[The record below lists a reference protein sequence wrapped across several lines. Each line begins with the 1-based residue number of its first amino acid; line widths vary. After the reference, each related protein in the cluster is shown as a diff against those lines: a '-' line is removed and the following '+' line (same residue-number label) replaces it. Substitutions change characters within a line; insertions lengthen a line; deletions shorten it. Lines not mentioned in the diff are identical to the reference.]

1 MALSVAMM
9 LTMFPTGVLADDF
22 DYDEGNTA
30 GVTVS
35 AEGQSDENQGEGE
48 SASIVSE
55 EPAPVE
61 SEDQT
66 TDPVESA
73 SQETQPVESEDQ
85 TTDPVESESQ
95 TTETVESESQAT
107 EPAASASQATDTVE
121 SESQTTDPAAS
132 SSQAAEPEEKDN
144 SVNTADLYDPQPTD
158 ITAKQTTINVGQ
170 SLVDLTGSGVGGYG
184 GTPVHQWSTEDETVA
199 TVTGNGSKATVTGVG
214 VGKTKISHYCY
225 REFYGWKTNEKT
237 ETIEI
242 EVVAKVTDAS
252 IQVKDDASATSVTFS
267 KYATPPVLE
276 AVVTP
281 TDAAYK
287 SCAWSVDRS
296 DVLEVNAETGEITAK
311 SMGEATVTLT
321 VTNYDDSEV
330 KATLPVTV
338 TNPIPTS
345 AVITVT
351 EGKADDLYPQD
362 TLTLVPGV
370 EPGSADEYNCAW
382 VSSDAE
388 VATVAGDATEAT
400 VTAMKDGTATITLTV
415 TPKSAEAAASADEAS
430 PAADAAQSVK
440 TAEITVKVNA
450 VTPAESV
457 TIRSDKET
465 VRVRETVQFTAAVN
479 PTNAQG
485 SYEWKTD
492 NRQVLSIDKNGLAT
506 GEAAGTA
513 NVTVTFKGK
522 DGNEITSDPIK
533 ITVTPA
539 AQQYKREALVYYLK
553 DPTKDA
559 NSNASDQWGPG
570 SLGTATVDVAGAT
583 WANDKNCF
591 NVKGR
596 VISWPEGYG
605 DGVVPRDTTSGS
617 VWMTIFAN
625 YKESVQKELKRT
637 ITTNDVEEIWL
648 EPAKISKDN
657 GTTPDMHL
665 DCNVRIKCHDI
676 VMVRFMVQD
685 VNDPTAIQV
694 KAMNRVANSTVSATD
709 VPSYP
714 ATKEDGKY
722 AFRGWYLNSD
732 FSGSEIPFEPDYQL
746 GKDNV
751 TFYGRYVQQHTVT
764 YKLDENAANAY
775 ATDNVYA
782 DDTHTVIAAP
792 TKDGYEFTG
801 WKLDESTTYQPGNTF
816 KMPNS
821 DVTLVAQW
829 KATTRSYTVNY
840 YWNGTTTK
848 VAEPSTGTANVGE
861 KIENLTPVPVEGYTP
876 VSTESKSITIDEDAT
891 KNVITFFYYKDVT
904 LTANSATET
913 YDGTAKSVSG
923 FTGAPEDADFSAIT
937 VVATGTNADT
947 YPANFPERTVDTVD
961 AAGKYIVTAAE
972 NGKLT
977 IAKRTVTLKSADL
990 NKKYDGTALVNGETA
1005 LETETGWAEG
1015 EGATYTFTGSQTLV
1029 GSSANAF
1036 SYTLNDGT
1044 KADNYEIAKTE
1055 GTLTVEN
1062 RAENEKYEITVTA
1075 KSDTKTYNGREQN
1088 VTGIVT
1094 NEFTVNGQKYIVS
1107 GLTAEG
1113 KGTDAG
1119 EYTAK
1124 VTGIAVVKDTADND
1138 VTAQFT
1144 VKTENGKLTIAKRT
1158 VTLKSADLNKKYD
1171 GTALVNGE
1179 TALETETGWA
1189 EGEGATYTFTGSQTL
1204 VGSSANAFS
1213 YTLNDGTKADNYEI
1227 AKTEGTLTVENRAEN
1242 EKYEIT
1248 VTAKSDTK
1256 TYNGREQNVTGIV
1269 TNEFTV
1275 NGQKYIVSGL
1285 TAEAKGT
1292 DVDTYTT
1299 TVTGTAVV
1307 TDNLGHDVTAQF
1319 TVKPENGTLTI
1330 KAKKVTITAK
1340 DNTGITYDGHS
1351 HGGNGYEAT
1360 EVAEGDKIDSVTISG
1375 SKVDAGVYNDALVPS
1390 DAKIINANGRDVT
1403 QNYEFTYTKGKLEI
1417 KPVTDEVTVTI
1428 EGNSHTVS
1436 YNGNPQSVEG
1446 YKVVSISNNLYKEA
1460 NFTFTGEAKATGTE
1474 ANTYAMGL
1482 AENQFTNTSANFEH
1496 VKFVVTDGKLVI
1508 TPKNIVPG
1516 ENSKLS
1522 VTAPNEVIYNGQSQK
1537 QPPVVMDDTVT
1548 LVEGKDY
1555 DLSYSS
1561 DTTNAGDVT
1570 ITVTGKGNYSGVTT
1584 VSYKITPRGVLLTSA
1599 SAHKEYD
1606 GTPVT
1611 KDGAID
1617 HYFYFDENGE
1627 IVETLANGFVA
1638 GEVTEIHATGSVTNV
1653 SDGEVTNTITY
1664 KTGEKFNE
1672 NNYTITKN
1680 EGKLY
1685 ITPVTDEVVVS
1696 ITGKNDTVTYNGN
1709 PQSVE
1714 GYGYTVKIAGNP
1726 SDLYK
1731 DTDFTFTGKAKA
1743 TGTDADTYAMGLAE
1757 NQFANTS
1764 ANFTNVKFSVE
1775 DGWLR
1780 INPREGVV
1788 VTIKG
1793 NTDTVPYDGNPHTVE
1808 GYTVEFTKN
1817 PDDLYKE
1824 ADFQLNGKAQAAGTN
1839 AGTYYMG
1846 FVATSFENTNPN
1858 FKNVVFNITDGW
1870 LKITPKNIVPGENN
1884 KDLTATAPEDVVYS
1898 GESQQQ
1904 KPIVKDGDK
1913 VLEEGKDYDLSYSED
1928 TTNVGTVT
1936 VTINGNGN
1944 YGSKF
1949 EVTYKIT
1956 PAPLKITTNSAEK
1969 TYDGSAL
1976 TAGGKIEGLVK
1987 DETAT
1992 LKTTGSQ
1999 TEVGES
2005 KNTYEIEWGTAKETN
2020 YKIAEED
2027 IGTLKVNARSGG
2039 GSSSKPTPEEEPT
2052 PTPTPTPLPTL
2063 PTTPAPTTPARRVTR
2078 STATVTEPASRPTE
2092 QITEN
2097 ETPKAESEPEVI
2109 EDEETPL
2116 APMATGAWAL
2126 VNLILMLLTVLASL
2140 LLLLGYLG
2148 KKKYAKED
2156 EYGNALHDANGNEII
2171 DYTRNKKGFWRV
2183 ASLIPAVAAVIAF
2196 VLTENMRLPMIM
2208 VDRWT
2213 LLMVIIAV
2221 VQLIVAVLCKK
2232 KKESEEDE
2240 NQANA

>member
-1107 GLTAEG
+1107 GLTAE
-1113 KGTDAG
+1113 
-1119 EYTAK
+1119 
-1124 VTGIAVVKDTADND
+1124 
-1138 VTAQFT
+1138 
-1144 VKTENGKLTIAKRT
+1144 
-1158 VTLKSADLNKKYD
+1158 
-1171 GTALVNGE
+1171 
-1179 TALETETGWA
+1179 
-1189 EGEGATYTFTGSQTL
+1189 
-1204 VGSSANAFS
+1204 
-1213 YTLNDGTKADNYEI
+1213 
-1227 AKTEGTLTVENRAEN
+1227 
-1242 EKYEIT
+1242 
-1248 VTAKSDTK
+1248 
-1256 TYNGREQNVTGIV
+1256 
-1269 TNEFTV
+1269 
-1275 NGQKYIVSGL
+1275 
-1285 TAEAKGT
+1285 AKGT

-1606 GTPVT
+1606 GTPLT

-2196 VLTENMRLPMIM
+2196 ALTENMRLPMVM
-2208 VDRWT
+2208 TDRWT